1 MMLETGVGYIQEELQ
16 RLQVRVSYLY
26 DEVWH
31 DKVAA
36 RVEEAELQVIMTET
50 ESFCSDA
57 STAVTVLNER
67 VERLCR
73 LADKYS

>member
-26 DEVWH
+26 GEVWH
-31 DKVAA
+31 DVVAA
-36 RVEEAELQVIMTET
+36 RVDEAQLHVIMTEA
-50 ESFCSDA
+50 ERFCSDA
-57 STAVTVLNER
+57 TTAITVLNER
-67 VERLCR
+67 VERLRR